1 MKNKNQIKNQTFWGI
16 DLGGTKIEG
25 VVLNT
30 NFQVLARLRVPTEQ
44 KNGYEHIINQ
54 IKKGD
59 LCLYGSIIIL
69 LR

>member
-1 MKNKNQIKNQTFWGI
+1 MSESAGTFGKSRNVTATRLNLI
-16 DLGGTKIEG
+16 QDGKDLL
-25 VVLNT
+25 VLLYT
-30 NFQVLARLRVPTEQ
+30 FF
-44 KNGYEHIINQ
+44 NQ

>member
-1 MKNKNQIKNQTFWGI
+1 MSESAGTFGKSRNVTATRLNLI
-16 DLGGTKIEG
+16 QDGKDLL
-25 VVLNT
+25 VLFYT
-30 NFQVLARLRVPTEQ
+30 FF
-44 KNGYEHIINQ
+44 NQ